1 MWVGGSSDWCFY
13 RGVVTVVDIS
23 YGITFEL
30 DYGCYMGFSNGFYY
44 ALNDRNI
51 VNLLLDESLE

>member
-1 MWVGGSSDWCFY
+1 M
-13 RGVVTVVDIS
+13 VDIS